1 MGAVS
6 IVSTKSAFWYPS
18 TMIHAVTSPSQSISA
33 ILTHEYRSCVL
44 FLN

>member
-6 IVSTKSAFWYPS
+6 IASTKSAFWYPS
-18 TMIHAVTSPSQSISA
+18 TMIHAVTPPSQNISA
-33 ILTHEYRSCVL
+33 KLTHEYRGYVL